1 MLKGVPA
8 VAVFLLLIGVGG
20 GISFAAENAVPGD
33 VLYPVK
39 ISVNEAVMAKLAFSI
54 EEQARLEAKHAMRRL
69 SEAERLAADL
79 RLDAESNAQLQQA
92 FQGHADRVRK
102 NMSLLAASQDTAVA
116 SDIGNDFEA
125 TLEAHAAVM
134 QRLADSRQERRPIAA
149 LLKEVE
155 HAKQE
160 TERSRVTVEIA
171 MSTIPTNERQASA
184 EDSLASAASRLVSM
198 RAALERKTNDD
209 SEPHDKLALADS
221 MLTEARGKIDEGSYA
236 DGFGLV
242 RRSMRNAEEA
252 RLLNDFGTTL
262 ALVRPPVFAAK
273 QTSLAE
279 TPASNPEAMMIAAQP
294 APAGATLADDA
305 KTESDAPTDI
315 VEHARSRVKDARKLL
330 NARREALSAEAINE
344 ATLKLEGADNTLTL
358 AADFSAKGQAQE
370 TDSYA
375 NAALSAVDYVETFI
389 GDGADAGTANT
400 TADALPVA
408 VGTQPMEP
416 SVAAVQLESAKPIFS
431 PRYKNVRKAIDDFEH
446 MLRQSTGLIDQEAI
460 DKASALLLPARTTL
474 VEAQAAFDAGNDTET
489 EKLFDK
495 ALEFTKKGTAILAK
509 AAQKAIIDSNAH
521 PSAGRHSS
529 SNTQSSQ
536 SSEGTVV
543 TPLQVPGL

>member
-1 MLKGVPA
+1 
-8 VAVFLLLIGVGG
+8 
-20 GISFAAENAVPGD
+20 
-33 VLYPVK
+33 
-39 ISVNEAVMAKLAFSI
+39 MAKLAFSA

-69 SEAERLAADL
+69 NEAERLAADL
-79 RLDAESNAQLQQA
+79 RLDEQSNTQLQQA
-92 FQGHADRVRK
+92 FQAHADRVRK

-134 QRLADSRQERRPIAA
+134 QRLADSRQERRSIAA

-155 HAKQE
+155 RAKQE

-171 MSTIPTNERQASA
+171 MSTIPTSERQVSA
-184 EDSLASAASRLVSM
+184 EGSLTSAASRLVSM

-221 MLTEARGKIDEGSYA
+221 MLAEARGKIDEGSYA

-262 ALVRPPVFAAK
+262 ALDRPAVFAAK
-273 QTSLAE
+273 QTSLA
-279 TPASNPEAMMIAAQP
+279 ASSSSNSEAAMIAAQP

-305 KTESDAPTDI
+305 NTESDAPNDV
-315 VEHARSRVKDARKLL
+315 VEHARSKVKDARKLL
-330 NARREALSAEAINE
+330 SARREALSAEAVNE

-370 TDSYA
+370 ADSYA

-389 GDGADAGTANT
+389 GNGTDAKTANT
-400 TADALPVA
+400 TADMPASAGEQRTDPGA
-408 VGTQPMEP
+408 V
-416 SVAAVQLESAKPIFS
+416 AVQLELAKPIFS
-431 PRYKNVRKAIDDFEH
+431 PRYKKVRKTIDDFER

-474 VEAQAAFDAGNDTET
+474 VEAQAAFDAGNDAEA
-489 EKLFDK
+489 EQLFDK
-495 ALEFTKKGTAILAK
+495 VLELTKKGTAILAK

-529 SNTQSSQ
+529 STQSSQ
-536 SSEGTVV
+536 SSEGTDV
-543 TPLQVPGL
+543 TPLRVPSL